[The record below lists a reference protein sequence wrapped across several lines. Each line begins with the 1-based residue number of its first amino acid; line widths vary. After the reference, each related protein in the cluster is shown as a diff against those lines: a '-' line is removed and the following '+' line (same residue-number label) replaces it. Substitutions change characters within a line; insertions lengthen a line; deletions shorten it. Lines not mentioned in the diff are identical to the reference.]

1 MRDERPT
8 SEAAIEALAQGR
20 HGDPFALLGPH
31 REGEGWV
38 IRALLPGARAVS
50 ALARSGETL
59 AAFRRVQVAGLFE
72 AEISERPD
80 YRLCIDWD
88 GVIQETEDPYSFP
101 PLLGEL
107 DVYLLAEGRHRR
119 IAECLGAQPMTCE
132 GAPGVRFAVWAPNAR
147 RVSVIGAF
155 NTWDGRRHP
164 MRLRHDCG
172 VWEIFIPRLGAGEL
186 YKYEI
191 LGADGR
197 LTERAD
203 PLARAAEPPPATAS
217 IVADAR
223 PFPWSDASW
232 QDARA
237 DRRDDAPLAI
247 YEVHAPSWRR
257 HADGRSFSWLEL
269 ADTLVP
275 YVRDLGFTHVELLP
289 VMLHP
294 FGGSWGYQPLGLFV
308 PMPELG
314 SPDDFAGFV
323 DRCHA
328 AGIGRDPGLGAGAF
342 SD

>member
-1 MRDERPT
+1 MRDERPM
-8 SEAAIEALAQGR
+8 SEAAIDALVLGR

-38 IRALLPGARAVS
+38 IRALLPRARAVTV
-50 ALARSGETL
+50 LARSGETL
-59 AAFRRVQVAGLFE
+59 ATFRRVHVAGLFE

-80 YRLCIDWD
+80 CRLCIDWD

-119 IAECLGAQPMTCE
+119 IAACLGAQPMTCE

-203 PLARAAEPPPATAS
+203 PLARAAWRE
-217 IVADAR
+217 R
-223 PFPWSDASW
+223 PES
-232 QDARA
+232 
-237 DRRDDAPLAI
+237 RRRP
-247 YEVHAPSWRR
+247 
-257 HADGRSFSWLEL
+257 
-269 ADTLVP
+269 
-275 YVRDLGFTHVELLP
+275 
-289 VMLHP
+289 
-294 FGGSWGYQPLGLFV
+294 
-308 PMPELG
+308 
-314 SPDDFAGFV
+314 
-323 DRCHA
+323 
-328 AGIGRDPGLGAGAF
+328 
-342 SD
+342 